1 MGTFLDPI
9 NTLSNRCVENGGGN
23 MKEVIIK
30 HLKQRG
36 IELEEIV
43 EIVYDLQKVY
53 YSDLDKG
60 VCQEAINAVLEK
72 REVQY
77 AVLTGLALD
86 KMAEEGLLP
95 EPIQTIISED
105 ESLYGIDEI
114 IAMAITNIYGTI
126 GITSFG
132 YLDKMKVGLIG
143 RLDSAHGQVNTF
155 ADDIVAAIASAAAAK
170 IAHSKKEKN

>member
-95 EPIQTIISED
+95 EPIQTSKPATT
-105 ESLYGIDEI
+105 Y
-114 IAMAITNIYGTI
+114 TI
-126 GITSFG
+126 FTS
-132 YLDKMKVGLIG
+132 KSSPKPT
-143 RLDSAHGQVNTF
+143 TF
-155 ADDIVAAIASAAAAK
+155 RGSCNLLPVS
-170 IAHSKKEKN
+170 